1 MFDKIIEIWGPDR
14 INRRAFIAVVITP
27 FLFIW
32 AIVLIVIGDWDANAD
47 LFNQWLHPNRIELS
61 ASEGIETDGFSIQWK
76 TDLMSGPIELYK
88 NGEQIYENFREQED
102 NYFTVLYRNQPI
114 AVFDQIKKKGVY
126 GHHYHFF
133 VSKPADRLQVNL
145 SIEGRDTTFILLQ

>member
-1 MFDKIIEIWGPDR
+1 MFDKIIEIWGPNR

-32 AIVLIVIGDWDANAD
+32 LIVLIIIGDWDANAN
-47 LFNQWLHPNRIELS
+47 LFNQWFYPNSIELS
-61 ASEGIETDGFSIQWK
+61 ASDGILTDDISIRWK
-76 TDLMSGPIELYK
+76 TELMPGTIELYK

-133 VSKPADRLQVNL
+133 VSKPVDRLQVNL
-145 SIEGRDTTFILLQ
+145 SIEGRDTTFIKLQ